1 MANATPNTRKQ
12 SVVKKCF
19 ATTGGVLPKF
29 NFALGQ
35 LGLELRSPEL
45 ENTYA
50 NGVIFAS
57 SGLPASEFN
66 RQIPFSRLVAIRLF
80 KALLIASFFLT
91 GRFSQNTLKFTN
103 QKDAGTLGVIGGYT
117 ENLDDVM
124 KSTSRFLAVHFR
136 KLGGYVLPG
145 GVRVSEPG
153 PDINYAGTLPICVDA
168 KYHSDNP
175 YTNSYGCLLG
185 SDGLYVVDGAVLKQV
200 AAKTPIFNIMSNKDW
215 IGHHIVAK
223 FKAK

>member
-19 ATTGGVLPKF
+19 AATGGVLPKF

-66 RQIPFSRLVAIRLF
+66 RHIPF
-80 KALLIASFFLT
+80 
-91 GRFSQNTLKFTN
+91 N
-103 QKDAGTLGVIGGYT
+103 
-117 ENLDDVM
+117 
-124 KSTSRFLAVHFR
+124 
-136 KLGGYVLPG
+136 
-145 GVRVSEPG
+145 
-153 PDINYAGTLPICVDA
+153 
-168 KYHSDNP
+168 
-175 YTNSYGCLLG
+175 
-185 SDGLYVVDGAVLKQV
+185 
-200 AAKTPIFNIMSNKDW
+200 
-215 IGHHIVAK
+215 
-223 FKAK
+223 